1 MAWTHLIPH
10 AISLAETAGRIL
22 SSNKK
27 QKENTEIDPSLDPAS
42 LLKRIEVLE
51 NNELKQA
58 ELIQQMAEQNV
69 ALTKKAESNYKL
81 AIIGVCISIFS
92 IILFFVLFFMNLK
105 SF

>member
-27 QKENTEIDPSLDPAS
+27 QKEKTKIDPSLDPAS
-42 LLKRIEVLE
+42 LLKRIETLE

-58 ELIQQMAEQNV
+58 ELIQQMAQQNIE
-69 ALTKKAESNYKL
+69 LIRKSESNYRL
-81 AIIGVCISIFS
+81 AIIALCTSIFS
-92 IILFFVLFFMNLK
+92 VILFFILLFLNF
-105 SF
+105 

>member
-27 QKENTEIDPSLDPAS
+27 QKEKTEIDPSLDPTS

-58 ELIQQMAEQNV
+58 ELIQQMAQQNIT
-69 ALTKKAESNYKL
+69 LIQKAESNYRL
-81 AIIGVCISIFS
+81 AIIGICTSIFS
-92 IILFFVLFFMNLK
+92 VILFFILFLMKF
-105 SF
+105 

>member
-27 QKENTEIDPSLDPAS
+27 QKEKTDIDPSLDPAS

-58 ELIQQMAEQNV
+58 ELIQQMAQQNIE
-69 ALTKKAESNYKL
+69 LIQKAESNYRL
-81 AIIGVCISIFS
+81 AIIAICTSIFS
-92 IILFFVLFFMNLK
+92 VILFFILFFLN
-105 SF
+105 F

>member
-27 QKENTEIDPSLDPAS
+27 QKEKTEIDPSLDPTS

-58 ELIQQMAEQNV
+58 ELIQQMAQQNIT
-69 ALTKKAESNYKL
+69 LIKKAESNYRM
-81 AIIGVCISIFS
+81 AIIGICTSIFS
-92 IILFFVLFFMNLK
+92 VILFFILFLLK
-105 SF
+105 Y